1 MNNSKKTLLL
11 GAHMSISGGLDK
23 AIARGASIGC
33 TVIQLFTQS
42 NRQWRAKKLSEED
55 ISNFKTAKENTPS
68 IKAIVAHA
76 PYLINIGSSDKTI
89 HDKSVN
95 TLIEQL
101 TRCSLLE
108 IPYLVLHP
116 GSYGSGSENECL
128 NRIAQTLDIAV
139 EKTHNPPMI
148 LLEIMAGQGTS
159 VCYNFEQL
167 AYIYHKVHHKSKIGI
182 CLDTCHAFTAGYD
195 FRTKDTYEKTWH
207 DFDAILG
214 FKLLKVFHINDSK
227 KDLDTRVDRHA
238 NIGKG
243 VIGLDFFRLL
253 FNDHRFF
260 DIPKILETPY
270 DTEQDYLKD
279 MMVIE
284 SLISSENKKRFM
296 IFIGKKE

>member
-1 MNNSKKTLLL
+1 MDNSKKTLLL
-11 GAHMSISGGLDK
+11 GAHMSIGGGLDK
-23 AIARGASIGC
+23 SIIRGASIGC
-33 TVIQLFTQS
+33 TVIQIFTQS

-55 ISNFKTAKENTPS
+55 IANFKTTKENTPS
-68 IKAIVAHA
+68 IKTIVAHA
-76 PYLINIGSSDKTI
+76 PYLINIGSADKTI

-101 TRCSLLE
+101 TNCSLLE

-128 NRIAQTLDIAV
+128 DRIAQTLDTV
-139 EKTHNPPMI
+139 MDKMVKPPMI
-148 LLEIMAGQGTS
+148 LLEIMAGQGSS

-182 CLDTCHAFTAGYD
+182 CLDTCHVFAAGYD
-195 FRTKDTYEKTWH
+195 LRTQDAYEKTWH
-207 DFDAILG
+207 DFDTILG
-214 FKLLKVFHINDSK
+214 LKLLKTLHINDSK
-227 KDLDTRVDRHA
+227 KDLNTHVDRHA

-243 VIGLDFFRLL
+243 LIGLDFFKLL

-270 DTEQDYLKD
+270 ETEQDYLKD
-279 MMVIE
+279 MMIIE
-284 SLISSENKKRFM
+284 SLISSENKKRLL
-296 IFIGKKE
+296 IFIGKN